1 MKTYDKLSIR
11 IIRKIAFVSIILV
24 CMLAI
29 GVMAAKSDVNSV
41 TIVFADDCEITVMT
55 SKTTVSDILEEN
67 HIILESDERVYPD
80 FNANIDL
87 TKTITIT
94 KETEE
99 RKIVAEEI
107 ESISTEQILG
117 NYVTITEKIVTEQIE
132 IPYETVTKDVSSSG
146 TETTNKVL
154 QEGENGLKEVKYK
167 IKMQGEEELERSV
180 ISETILKQPVE
191 KIIQIS
197 TKVVARSSA
206 SRASASTV
214 QASIQGKT
222 PSVVTLNTSAYC
234 AASCGGN
241 TRTAS
246 GATASS
252 WHTVAAGKGYPA
264 GTVIYIPYFANKPN
278 GGWFV
283 VQDTGGAIT
292 NHHLDIWMDSMSEC
306 LSFGRRNLECHIY
319 Q

>member
-1 MKTYDKLSIR
+1 MKTDDKLSIK
-11 IIRKIAFVSIILV
+11 IIRKIAFISIILISI
-24 CMLAI
+24 LAI

-41 TIVFADDCEITVMT
+41 KIVFADDCETTVMT
-55 SKTTVSDILEEN
+55 AKTRVSDILEEN
-67 HIILESDERVYPD
+67 HIVLESDEQVYPD
-80 FNANIDL
+80 FNSNIDL
-87 TKTITIT
+87 TKTITIS
-94 KETEE
+94 KLTEE
-99 RKIVAEEI
+99 RKVIAEEV

-117 NYVTITEKIVTEQIE
+117 NYVTVTEKIITEQVE

-154 QEGENGLKEVKYK
+154 QQGENGIKEVKYK
-167 IKMQGEEELERSV
+167 VQFQNDEEKSREV
-180 ISETILKQPVE
+180 ISETIIKEPVE
-191 KIIQIS
+191 KIIQVS

-206 SRASASTV
+206 SRTSSANMAASTE
-214 QASIQGKT
+214 GKT

-292 NHHLDIWMDSMSEC
+292 NNHLDIWMDSMSEC

-319 Q
+319 R